1 MALTA
6 TGIGSGL
13 DISNI
18 VKVLVDAEKIP
29 KEAIF
34 NRTEQSIDAKVSAMG
49 TLKSELAKF
58 QDALEKLQSGDELN
72 QRTVSTGDSSYLTAE
87 ASKSAQAGSYNIQV
101 EQLAKQHK
109 VAGINV
115 ADPALPVGD
124 GSLQFSVNGSDFT
137 VALDGTESLEDIAGK
152 INNASD
158 NVGVTATVITSDAGS
173 RLVFTSD
180 KSGLDN
186 QITVTATDT
195 SGTGLNDMF
204 NGANLS
210 TLQNADNAILH
221 IDGQQVTSQSNEVKN
236 AILGVSLNLTD
247 ADLSKTTTLKI
258 EQDDAAVKEN
268 VKGFVESYNALME
281 AIDKVSSYDSEKK
294 TAAALQGD
302 SMIRS
307 LESQLRGI
315 VSERV
320 SVDGNSSALYELGIE
335 TDRYGKMSIND
346 TKLDS
351 AIADNMASIE
361 MVFSTAGTGLANRFD
376 DIIKGYAKTGGL
388 IDDRKNAYTADK
400 QRLDDQRDAFK
411 LKMEQLEARL
421 FKQFNAMDLIVG
433 QLNQQSAGIVS
444 GLNSLPGV
452 VQQQN

>member
-18 VKVLVDAEKIP
+18 VKVLVDAEKVP

-58 QDALEKLQSGDELN
+58 QDALEKLQSGDALN

-137 VALDGTESLEDIAGK
+137 VALDGTESLEDVANK

-158 NVGVTATVITSDAGS
+158 NVGVTATIITSDAGS
-173 RLVFTSD
+173 RLVFTSE

-195 SGTGLNDMF
+195 TGTGLNDMF
-204 NGANLS
+204 GGANLS

-221 IDGQQVTSQSNEVKN
+221 IDGQQVTSQSNEVNN

-268 VKGFVESYNALME
+268 VKGFVDSYNALME

-307 LESQLRGI
+307 LETQLRGI

-335 TDRYGKMSIND
+335 TDRYGKMTIND

-351 AIADNMASIE
+351 AIADNMAGIE
-361 MVFSTAGTGLANRFD
+361 MVFSTADTGLANRFD
-376 DIIKGYAKTGGL
+376 EVAQGYAKTGGL
-388 IDDRKNAYTADK
+388 IDDRKNAYTADI

-411 LKMEQLEARL
+411 LKMEQLESRL

-433 QLNQQSAGIVS
+433 NLNQQSAGIVN

-452 VQQQN
+452 VRTQS

>member
-18 VKVLVDAEKIP
+18 VKVLVDAEKVP

-34 NRTEQSIDAKVSAMG
+34 NKTEQSIDAKVSAMG

-72 QRTVSTGDSSYLTAE
+72 QRTVSTGESSYLTAE

-221 IDGQQVTSQSNEVKN
+221 IDGQQVTSQSNEVNN

-247 ADLSKTTTLKI
+247 ADVSKTTTLKI

-268 VKGFVESYNALME
+268 VKGFVDSYNALME

-361 MVFSTAGTGLANRFD
+361 MVFSTADTGLANRFD
-376 DIIKGYAKTGGL
+376 EVAQGYAKTGGL
-388 IDDRKNAYTADK
+388 IDDRNNAYTADK

-421 FKQFNAMDLIVG
+421 LKQFNAMDLIVAG
-433 QLNQQSAGIVS
+433 LNAQSS
-444 GLNSLPGV
+444 GLTERLNSLPGV
-452 VQQQN
+452 VQQ